1 MLIRVRH
8 YREGV
13 KAYLEKGQKQ
23 DREFTRDEMDERVIL
38 AGDLDLTDALIQ
50 SMDSTDAS
58 RYMNVTLSF
67 KEDELSREVLANIT
81 RDFEAFMFAAYRP
94 DEYNFYAEAHVPRL
108 KSYPDRK
115 TGDLVERKVHI
126 HVVVP
131 ALNRLTGRR
140 LDPFGKVDQQTRFL
154 EAFQEHVNAKY
165 GLASPRDN
173 RRVAFTDSSE
183 MISRYKGDA
192 FDGSNRELRSS
203 ILDALLA
210 RDITRYEDFQALLG
224 EFGEVRTRNAGRPN
238 AYENVKPPGAAK
250 GVNLKEYVFS
260 REFVELSAEDKR
272 AAMEAR
278 VHAEYVAPGQP
289 RTTPAKFREA
299 LAEWHTSR
307 AREVKYL
314 NGGSPFYKIYREA
327 PADEQRKLLAEREFQ
342 FYQPYGGLDGKAI
355 DSGERSGYGERDA
368 WRWAERVRGLGWGD
382 SHPAAN
388 RERGVKAQW
397 QGQRDRGIGYGR
409 GGADVDASRPIAA
422 PESADRV
429 RGLPFGG
436 VDGHPARGQ
445 ELLPPDPL
453 LELGVEQ
460 AERADALRRA
470 GDLPGAGAGKRSGIS
485 LSAEDLAWRFVAA
498 RMYDAYQAGD
508 PASQARLRA
517 ASAAKFTQY
526 QFAPPPGAAGTPAPF
541 GQRPGPRNLADILG
555 FNAIGSMPFERSPS
569 GAGINAINSQSVRTD
584 ASPHHFQP
592 PPSWPAAVGAG
603 DIVVPFNSRARPST
617 GRESDSVLDQL
628 ARDLSERR
636 AAGSDIERA
645 EFREIKANLDA
656 RRLLDTLSRTH
667 GLIVDKYAVIK
678 GADGGDRIRAGT
690 RNLNVSDFLTKE
702 LNLSWADAAQL
713 LRTTY
718 RAQTGREI
726 EAPSRQRPEP
736 TPALWREFMLQ
747 RAVLGQADRAAWAA
761 QLQSERER
769 RDAIRSAFRVARGA
783 IGEDPK
789 LSRAQIKAA
798 LSTARMTRVERET
811 ALSRAI
817 TAERDTL
824 RASRPSLE
832 ERYLAYL
839 AARGQRGDH
848 SALFELQRLRPDEPA
863 ADASRLTIR
872 PARSV
877 QPNAILYAGPVIT
890 HQVQRNGDVEYQRNG
905 DALLVDQGAS
915 VRLWQND
922 RDAIEIA
929 LRLAQQK
936 FGPVLELSGPLEF
949 QMEAARVAA
958 DARLNVE
965 FADDA
970 INRVFV
976 ERRQDLEVLG
986 KTKPRQERE
995 HGGAMPPPAGN
1006 GPQEPGT
1013 DRAVDRTLDAG
1024 GNTREHSTGNPD
1036 PDIER

>member
-13 KAYLEKGQKQ
+13 KEYLEKGQKQ
-23 DREFTRDEMDERVIL
+23 GREFTRDEMDERVIL
-38 AGDLDLTDALIQ
+38 AGDLDLTDALIR
-50 SMDSTDAS
+50 SMEDTDGS
-58 RYMNVTLSF
+58 RYMTVTLSF
-67 KEDELSREVLANIT
+67 KEDELPREVLAGVV

-94 DEYNFYAEAHVPRL
+94 DEYNYYAEAHVPRL
-108 KSYPDRK
+108 KGYPDQK

-131 ALNRLTGRR
+131 ALNLLTGLR

-173 RRVAFTDSSE
+173 RRVAFNDASE

-210 RDITRYEDFQALLG
+210 RDITRYEDFRALLS
-224 EFGEVRTRNAGRPN
+224 EFGEVRTRNPGRGN
-238 AYENVKPPGAAK
+238 EYENVKPPGAAK
-250 GVNLKEYVFS
+250 GVNLKDYVFS
-260 REFVELSAEDKR
+260 REFVELSAADKR

-278 VHAEYVAPGQP
+278 VHAEYVVPGQA
-289 RTTPAKFREA
+289 RTTPAVFREA

-307 AREVKYL
+307 AREVKFL
-314 NGGSPFYKIYREA
+314 NGGSPFYKLYREA

-342 FYQPYGGLDGKAI
+342 FYQPYGGLDGKAV
-355 DSGERSGYGERDA
+355 DRGERRGYGDRDA
-368 WRWAERVRGLGWGD
+368 WRWAERDRGLGRGD
-382 SHPAAN
+382 SHPTAD
-388 RERGVKAQW
+388 RERGVEAQQ
-397 QGQRDRGIGYGR
+397 QGERDRRGGHGR
-409 GGADVDASRPIAA
+409 GGVDVDADRPIEA

-436 VDGHPARGQ
+436 VDGHTTRGQ
-445 ELLPPDPL
+445 VLLPADPL

-460 AERADALRRA
+460 PERADALRRA
-470 GDLPGAGAGKRSGIS
+470 GYLPGARAGEGSGVS
-485 LSAEDLAWRFVAA
+485 QSADDLAWRFVAA
-498 RMYDAYQAGD
+498 RMYDAYQAGG
-508 PASQARLRA
+508 PAERAHLGA
-517 ASAAKFTQY
+517 ASAAKFMQY
-526 QFAPPPGAAGTPAPF
+526 QFAPPPGAAGTPVPF
-541 GQRPGPRNLADILG
+541 GQRSGPRNLADIQG
-555 FNAIGSMPFERSPS
+555 FDAIGSMPFEPARPSSPVRP
-569 GAGINAINSQSVRTD
+569 NAINSQHVEAD
-584 ASPHHFQP
+584 ASPRHFQP
-592 PPSWPAAVGAG
+592 PSWPTAAGAG
-603 DIVVPFNSRARPST
+603 DIVVPFNSRARSST
-617 GRESDSVLDQL
+617 GREADSVLDQL

-656 RRLLDTLSRTH
+656 QRLLETLSRTH
-667 GLIVDKYAVIK
+667 GLIVDKYVVTK

-702 LNLSWADAAQL
+702 LNLSWAEAAQL

-726 EAPSRQRPEP
+726 EARSPQRPEP

-747 RAVLGQADRAAWAA
+747 RAGFGQAERAVWAV

-769 RDAIRSAFRVARGA
+769 RDAIRTAFSAARSA

-789 LSRAQIKAA
+789 LSRAQVKAA
-798 LSTARMTRVERET
+798 LSTARMTRVEQET

-817 TAERDTL
+817 TAERETL
-824 RASRPSLE
+824 RASKPSQE
-832 ERYLAYL
+832 DRYLAYL
-839 AARGQRGDH
+839 AARGQYGDH
-848 SALFELQRLRPDEPA
+848 AALFELQRLRQQEPTE
-863 ADASRLTIR
+863 DPHRLTIR
-872 PARSV
+872 PARPV
-877 QPNAILYAGPVIT
+877 QPNAILYDGPVIT

-905 DALLVDQGAS
+905 AALLVDQGKS

-922 RDAIEIA
+922 PGALEIA

-949 QMEAARVAA
+949 QIEAARVAA

-965 FADDA
+965 FADGA
-970 INRVFV
+970 IQRIFV
-976 ERRQDLEVLG
+976 ERGDEQQELARLAQLSVASEVLRG
-986 KTKPRQERE
+986 
-995 HGGAMPPPAGN
+995 PAADIPAPSVGSSPSLDQSLGRDMSRN
-1006 GPQEPGT
+1006 DPEPG
-1013 DRAVDRTLDAG
+1013 
-1024 GNTREHSTGNPD
+1024 S
-1036 PDIER
+1036 DIER

>member
-1 MLIRVRH
+1 MLIRVRGNND
-8 YREGV
+8 GV
-13 KAYLEKGQKQ
+13 KEYLEKGQKH
-23 DREFTRDEMDERVIL
+23 DREFGRDEMDERVIL

-50 SMDSTDAS
+50 TIATDAE
-58 RYMNVTLSF
+58 RYLHITLAF
-67 KEDELSREVLANIT
+67 KEDELSRDVLAEIT

-108 KSYPDRK
+108 KSYADRK
-115 TGDLVERKVHI
+115 SGELVERKVHI
-126 HVVVP
+126 HIVVP
-131 ALNRLTGRR
+131 SLNRLTGRR

-173 RRVAFTDSSE
+173 RRVAFNDASE

-210 RDITRYEDFQALLG
+210 RDITRYEDFRSLLA
-224 EFGEVRTRNAGRPN
+224 EFGEVRTRNPGRGN
-238 AYENVKPPGAAK
+238 EYENVKPPGAAK
-250 GVNLKEYVFS
+250 GVNLKDYVFS
-260 REFVELSAEDKR
+260 REFVELSAADKR

-278 VHAEYVAPGQP
+278 VHAEYVTPGQS
-289 RTTPAKFREA
+289 RSTPAVFREA
-299 LAEWHTSR
+299 LAEWHAVR

-314 NGGSPFYKIYREA
+314 NSGSPFYKIYREA
-327 PADEQRKLLAEREFQ
+327 PADEQRKLLAGREFQ
-342 FYQPYGGLDGKAI
+342 FYQPYGGLDGKAV
-355 DSGERSGYGERDA
+355 DRVERRGYGERDA

-382 SHPAAN
+382 SHPTADRA
-388 RERGVKAQW
+388 RGVEAQW
-397 QGQRDRGIGYGR
+397 QGQRDRGIGHGR
-409 GGADVDASRPIAA
+409 GGADVDADRPLAA

-445 ELLPPDPL
+445 ELLPADPL

-470 GDLPGAGAGKRSGIS
+470 GDFAGAGTGERRSVS

-498 RMYDAYQAGD
+498 RMYDAYQAGG
-508 PASQARLRA
+508 PADRARMGA
-517 ASAAKFTQY
+517 ASATKFTQY
-526 QFAPPPGAAGTPAPF
+526 QFAPPPGAAGTPTPF
-541 GQRPGPRNLADILG
+541 GQRPGPRSLADIKG
-555 FNAIGSMPFERSPS
+555 FDAIGSLPFEIARS
-569 GAGINAINSQSVRTD
+569 GAGINAINSQPVRAD
-584 ASPHHFQP
+584 APPHYFQP
-592 PPSWPAAVGAG
+592 PLSWPAAAG

-617 GRESDSVLDQL
+617 GREADSVLDQL

-636 AAGSDIERA
+636 TAGSDIERS

-656 RRLLDTLSRTH
+656 QRLLDTLSRTH
-667 GLIVDKYAVIK
+667 GLIVDKYAVTK

-702 LNLSWADAAQL
+702 LNLSWADAAQV

-718 RAQTGREI
+718 RAQTGLEM
-726 EAPSRQRPEP
+726 EAASPKRPEP

-747 RAVLGQADRAAWAA
+747 RASFGQADRAVWTA

-769 RDAIRSAFRVARGA
+769 RETIRSAFRAARNA
-783 IGEDPK
+783 ISEDAK
-789 LSRAQIKAA
+789 LPRARIKAA
-798 LSTARMTRVERET
+798 LSMARMTRVELET

-824 RASRPSLE
+824 RASRPSQE
-832 ERYLAYL
+832 DRYLAYL
-839 AARGQRGDH
+839 AARGQRGDTA
-848 SALFELQRLRPDEPA
+848 ALFELQRLRPQEPSE
-863 ADASRLTIR
+863 DPRRLTIR
-872 PARSV
+872 PACPV
-877 QPNAILYAGPVIT
+877 QPNAIVYEGPVIT

-905 DALLVDQGAS
+905 AALLVDQGKS

-965 FADDA
+965 FADGA
-970 INRVFV
+970 MNRVFI
-976 ERRQDLEVLG
+976 ERRDALQELAA
-986 KTKPRQERE
+986 RQ
-995 HGGAMPPPAGN
+995 G
-1006 GPQEPGT
+1006 QEAARPDVRPGLPSKNVEILPGT
-1013 DRAVDRTLDAG
+1013 PLSSGESAGTRDRGVQTFDP
-1024 GNTREHSTGNPD
+1024 EPD
-1036 PDIER
+1036 GDIER

>member
-1 MLIRVRH
+1 MLIRIRH

-13 KAYLEKGQKQ
+13 KEYLEKGQKQ

-67 KEDELSREVLANIT
+67 KEDELSREVLAEIV

-192 FDGSNRELRSS
+192 FDGSNRELRSA
-203 ILDALLA
+203 ILDAVLA
-210 RDITRYEDFQALLG
+210 RDITCYEDFRSLLA
-224 EFGEVRTRNAGRPN
+224 EFGEVRTRNAGRSN
-238 AYENVKPPGAAK
+238 EYENVKPPGAAK

-289 RTTPAKFREA
+289 RTTPVMFREA

-327 PADEQRKLLAEREFQ
+327 PADEQRTLLAEREFQ
-342 FYQPYGGLDGKAI
+342 FYQPYGGLDGKAL
-355 DSGERSGYGERDA
+355 DRGERSGYGEHGA
-368 WRWAERVRGLGWGD
+368 WRWAERDGGRGWGD
-382 SHPAAN
+382 SRPEFG
-388 RERGVKAQW
+388 REVEAQPS
-397 QGQRDRGIGYGR
+397 QRDRRGGHGR
-409 GGADVDASRPIAA
+409 GGVDVDADRPRAA

-436 VDGHPARGQ
+436 MDGHPTRAQ
-445 ELLPPDPL
+445 ELLPADPL

-470 GDLPGAGAGKRSGIS
+470 GDFAGAGTSERRSVS

-508 PASQARLRA
+508 PASQARLLS

-526 QFAPPPGAAGTPAPF
+526 QFAPPPGAAGIPAPF
-541 GQRPGPRNLADILG
+541 GQRPGPRNLAEIEG
-555 FNAIGSMPFERSPS
+555 FDAIGSMPFERAQSD
-569 GAGINAINSQSVRTD
+569 AGINAINSQPIRAD
-584 ASPHHFQP
+584 APPGHSQH

-603 DIVVPFNSRARPST
+603 DIVVQFNSRARTAT
-617 GRESDSVLDQL
+617 GREADSVLDQL

-636 AAGSDIERA
+636 AARGDIERA

-656 RRLLDTLSRTH
+656 QRLLDTLSRTH
-667 GLIVDKYAVIK
+667 GLIVDKYAITK
-678 GADGGDRIRAGT
+678 GADGGDRIRAGM

-726 EAPSRQRPEP
+726 EAPSPQRPEP

-747 RAVLGQADRAAWAA
+747 RAVFGQADRAAWAA

-769 RDAIRSAFRVARGA
+769 REAIRSAFRAARSA

-789 LSRAQIKAA
+789 LSRAAQVKAA
-798 LSTARMTRVERET
+798 LSTARMTRVEQET

-824 RASRPSLE
+824 RASRPSQE
-832 ERYLAYL
+832 DRYLAYL
-839 AARGQRGDH
+839 AARGQRGDTA
-848 SALFELQRLRPDEPA
+848 ALFELQRLRPQEPA
-863 ADASRLTIR
+863 EDPRRLTIR
-872 PARSV
+872 PTRPV
-877 QPNAILYAGPVIT
+877 QPNAILYDGPVIT
-890 HQVQRNGDVEYQRNG
+890 HRVQRNGDVEYQRNG
-905 DALLVDQGAS
+905 AALLVDQGKS

-936 FGPVLELSGPLEF
+936 FGPVLQLSGPLEF

-965 FADDA
+965 FADGA
-970 INRVFV
+970 INRMFV
-976 ERRQDLEVLG
+976 ERRDIL
-986 KTKPRQERE
+986 QELASRR
-995 HGGAMPPPAGN
+995 
-1006 GPQEPGT
+1006 PQETSRSTPPSGKQPETPTFDPGT
-1013 DRAVDRTLDAG
+1013 PSPGHRADISDRGAQP
-1024 GNTREHSTGNPD
+1024 PD
-1036 PDIER
+1036 PELGGDIER

>member
-13 KAYLEKGQKQ
+13 KEYLEKGQKQ
-23 DREFTRDEMDERVIL
+23 GREFTRDEMDERVIL
-38 AGDLDLTDALIQ
+38 AGDLDVTDALIR
-50 SMDSTDAS
+50 SMEDTDGS
-58 RYMNVTLSF
+58 RYMTVTLSF
-67 KEDELSREVLANIT
+67 KEDELPREVLAEVV

-94 DEYNFYAEAHVPRL
+94 DEYNYYAEAHVPRL
-108 KSYPDRK
+108 KSYPDQK

-131 ALNRLTGRR
+131 ALNLLTGLR

-173 RRVAFTDSSE
+173 RRVAFNDASE

-210 RDITRYEDFQALLG
+210 RDITRYEDFRALLS
-224 EFGEVRTRNAGRPN
+224 EFGEVRTRNAGRDN
-238 AYENVKPPGAAK
+238 EYENVKPPGAAK
-250 GVNLKEYVFS
+250 GVNLKDYVFS
-260 REFVELSAEDKR
+260 REFVELSAEGKR

-278 VHAEYVAPGQP
+278 VQAEYVSPGQP
-289 RTTPAKFREA
+289 RSTPAVFREA

-307 AREVKYL
+307 AREVKFL

-342 FYQPYGGLDGKAI
+342 FYQPYGGVDGKAI
-355 DSGERSGYGERDA
+355 DRGDHGDRGGYGERDA
-368 WRWAERVRGLGWGD
+368 WRWAERGRGRGWGD
-382 SHPAAN
+382 PHPEN
-388 RERGVKAQW
+388 GRDIEAQP
-397 QGQRDRGIGYGR
+397 GQRDRRGGHGR
-409 GGADVDASRPIAA
+409 GGVDVDAGRPNAA

-436 VDGHPARGQ
+436 VDGYPTRGQ
-445 ELLPPDPL
+445 ELLSPDSL

-470 GDLPGAGAGKRSGIS
+470 GDFAGAGAGERRGVSQ
-485 LSAEDLAWRFVAA
+485 SAEDLAWRFVAA
-498 RMYDAYQAGD
+498 RMYDAYQVGG
-508 PASQARLRA
+508 PTERARLGA
-517 ASAAKFTQY
+517 TSAAKFTQY
-526 QFAPPPGAAGTPAPF
+526 KFAPPPGAAGTPAPF
-541 GQRPGPRNLADILG
+541 GQRPGPRSLADIQG
-555 FNAIGSMPFERSPS
+555 FDAIGSLPFEAQRR
-569 GAGINAINSQSVRTD
+569 GGEINAINSLTVKAD

-592 PPSWPAAVGAG
+592 PQSWPPAVGAG
-603 DIVVPFNSRARPST
+603 DIVVPFNSRARSST
-617 GRESDSVLDQL
+617 GREADSVLDQL

-636 AAGSDIERA
+636 ASGNDIERA

-656 RRLLDTLSRTH
+656 QRLMDTLSRTH
-667 GLIVDKYAVIK
+667 GLIVEKYAITK

-718 RAQTGREI
+718 GAQTGRAI
-726 EAPSRQRPEP
+726 EAPSPQRLEP

-747 RAVLGQADRAAWAA
+747 RAGFGQAERAVWAV

-769 RDAIRSAFRVARGA
+769 RDAIRAAFRAARSA

-789 LSRAQIKAA
+789 LSRAQVKAA

-811 ALSRAI
+811 ALSRTIA
-817 TAERDTL
+817 AERDTL
-824 RASRPSLE
+824 RASKPSQE
-832 ERYLAYL
+832 DRYLAYL
-839 AARGQRGDH
+839 AARGQCGDH
-848 SALFELQRLRPDEPA
+848 SALFELQRLRQEAPAVDDE
-863 ADASRLTIR
+863 RLTIR
-872 PARSV
+872 PARAV
-877 QPNAILYAGPVIT
+877 QPNAILYDGPVIT
-890 HQVQRNGDVEYQRNG
+890 HQVQRNGDVEYLRNG

-922 RDAIEIA
+922 QDAIEIA

-965 FADDA
+965 FADAA
-970 INRVFV
+970 INRRFV
-976 ERRQDLEVLG
+976 ERQGLL
-986 KTKPRQERE
+986 QELAARRT
-995 HGGAMPPPAGN
+995 
-1006 GPQEPGT
+1006 QESERSVAQPGQS
-1013 DRAVDRTLDAG
+1013 RSSPTL
-1024 GNTREHSTGNPD
+1024 TPD
-1036 PDIER
+1036 PQPSPGGTTADTPRSDREPEGDIER

>member
-1 MLIRVRH
+1 MLIRIRH

-13 KAYLEKGQKQ
+13 KEYLEKGQKQ
-23 DREFTRDEMDERVIL
+23 DREFTRDEMDERVVL

-67 KEDELSREVLANIT
+67 KEDELPREVLAEIV

-94 DEYNFYAEAHVPRL
+94 DEYSFYAEAHVPRL

-224 EFGEVRTRNAGRPN
+224 EFGEVRTRNAGRGN
-238 AYENVKPPGAAK
+238 EYENVKPPGAAK

-260 REFVELSAEDKR
+260 REFVELSAAGKR
-272 AAMEAR
+272 EALEAR

-289 RTTPAKFREA
+289 RTTPAMFREA
-299 LAEWHTSR
+299 LAEWHSSR

-327 PADEQRKLLAEREFQ
+327 SAAEQRTLLAEREFQ

-355 DSGERSGYGERDA
+355 DRGERSGFHEQDA
-368 WRWAERVRGLGWGD
+368 WRWAERDGGRGWGD
-382 SHPAAN
+382 SHPGHG
-388 RERGVKAQW
+388 REIKAEP
-397 QGQRDRGIGYGR
+397 GQRDRRGGHGR
-409 GGADVDASRPIAA
+409 GGIDVDADRPHAA

-436 VDGHPARGQ
+436 VDGHPTRGQ
-445 ELLPPDPL
+445 ELLPADPL

-470 GDLPGAGAGKRSGIS
+470 GDFVGAGAGERRGVG
-485 LSAEDLAWRFVAA
+485 LSAEDRAWRFVAE
-498 RMYDAYQAGD
+498 RMYAAYQAGD
-508 PASQARLRA
+508 PAAQARLRA

-541 GQRPGPRNLADILG
+541 GQRPGPRSLADIQG
-555 FNAIGSMPFERSPS
+555 FDAIGSMSFEREFLRAAPVNR
-569 GAGINAINSQSVRTD
+569 GAEENAINGQPGGVGVKPDR
-584 ASPHHFQP
+584 FQA
-592 PPSWPAAVGAG
+592 PPSWPAAAG
-603 DIVVPFNSRARPST
+603 DIVVPFNSRARTST
-617 GRESDSVLDQL
+617 GREADSVLDQL
-628 ARDLSERR
+628 ARDLTERR
-636 AAGSDIERA
+636 AAGGDAERA
-645 EFREIKANLDA
+645 EFHEIKANLDA
-656 RRLLDTLSRTH
+656 QRLLDTLSRTH
-667 GLIVDKYAVIK
+667 GLIVDKYAITK

-718 RAQTGREI
+718 RAQTGRGI
-726 EAPSRQRPEP
+726 EAPSPQRAEP

-747 RAVLGQADRAAWAA
+747 RSVFGQADRAAWAA
-761 QLQSERER
+761 QLLSEHER
-769 RDAIRSAFRVARGA
+769 RDDIRSAFRAARSA

-811 ALSRAI
+811 ALSRTI
-817 TAERDTL
+817 TIERDAL
-824 RASRPSLE
+824 RAARPSQE
-832 ERYLAYL
+832 DRYLAYL

-863 ADASRLTIR
+863 PDARRLTIR
-872 PARSV
+872 PARPV
-877 QPNAILYAGPVIT
+877 QPNAILYDGPVIT
-890 HQVQRNGDVEYQRNG
+890 HQVQRNGDVEYSRNG

-936 FGPVLELSGPLEF
+936 FGPVLELTGPLEF

-958 DARLNVE
+958 DARLTVE
-965 FADDA
+965 FADGA
-970 INRVFV
+970 INRMFG
-976 ERRQDLEVLG
+976 ERRDMLEEMRARQGQSLEQPSPSPDRADQATDRTQTPDGVPERDL
-986 KTKPRQERE
+986 PRADPE
-995 HGGAMPPPAGN
+995 HGN
-1006 GPQEPGT
+1006 EP
-1013 DRAVDRTLDAG
+1013 
-1024 GNTREHSTGNPD
+1024 
-1036 PDIER
+1036 ER

>member
-13 KAYLEKGQKQ
+13 KEYLEKGQKQ
-23 DREFTRDEMDERVIL
+23 GREFTRDEMDERVIL
-38 AGDLDLTDALIQ
+38 AGDLDLTDALIR
-50 SMDSTDAS
+50 SMDDTDGS
-58 RYMNVTLSF
+58 RYMTVTLSF
-67 KEDELSREVLANIT
+67 KEDELPREVLADIT

-94 DEYNFYAEAHVPRL
+94 DEYNYYAEAHVPRL
-108 KSYPDRK
+108 KSYPDQK

-131 ALNRLTGRR
+131 ALNLLNGLR

-154 EAFQEHVNAKY
+154 EAFQEHINAKY

-173 RRVAFTDSSE
+173 RRVAFNDSSE

-210 RDITRYEDFQALLG
+210 RDITRYEDFRALLS
-224 EFGEVRTRNAGRPN
+224 EFGEVRTRNPGRGN
-238 AYENVKPPGAAK
+238 EYENVKPPGAAK
-250 GVNLKEYVFS
+250 GVNLKDYVFS

-278 VHAEYVAPGQP
+278 VHAEYVSPGQP
-289 RTTPAKFREA
+289 RSTPALFREA

-307 AREVKYL
+307 AREVKFL

-342 FYQPYGGLDGKAI
+342 FYQPYGGLDGKAV
-355 DSGERSGYGERDA
+355 DRSGHSGFSDRDA
-368 WRWAERVRGLGWGD
+368 WRWSERVRGLGWGD
-382 SHPAAN
+382 SPPTAD
-388 RERGVKAQW
+388 RERGVEARQPTE
-397 QGQRDRGIGYGR
+397 RDRGIGHGR
-409 GGADVDASRPIAA
+409 GGVDVDADRPHAP

-436 VDGHPARGQ
+436 VDGHPTRGQ
-445 ELLPPDPL
+445 VLLPADPL

-470 GDLPGAGAGKRSGIS
+470 GDLPGAGAGERSGVS
-485 LSAEDLAWRFVAA
+485 QSAEDLAWRFVAA
-498 RMYDAYQAGD
+498 RMYDAYQAGG
-508 PASQARLRA
+508 AAERAHLGA

-526 QFAPPPGAAGTPAPF
+526 QFAPPPGAAGTPVPF
-541 GQRPGPRNLADILG
+541 GQRPGPRSLADIKS
-555 FNAIGSMPFERSPS
+555 FDAIDSMPFESARSSPPIR
-569 GAGINAINSQSVRTD
+569 ANAINSQPVKAD
-584 ASPHHFQP
+584 APPHHFQP
-592 PPSWPAAVGAG
+592 PQSWPPAAGAG
-603 DIVVPFNSRARPST
+603 DIVVSFNSRARPST
-617 GRESDSVLDQL
+617 GREADSVLDQL

-636 AAGSDIERA
+636 ATGSDIERA

-656 RRLLDTLSRTH
+656 QRLLDTLSRTH
-667 GLIVDKYAVIK
+667 GLIVDKYALSK

-702 LNLSWADAAQL
+702 LNLSWAEAAQL

-726 EAPSRQRPEP
+726 EVRAPQRPDP
-736 TPALWREFMLQ
+736 TPALWRDFMLQ
-747 RAVLGQADRAAWAA
+747 RGGLGKADRAVWTA

-769 RDAIRSAFRVARGA
+769 REAIRSTFRDARRA
-783 IGEDPK
+783 IREDPTLTK
-789 LSRAQIKAA
+789 AQKTAA
-798 LSTARMTRVERET
+798 LSTSRMMRVEQET
-811 ALSRAI
+811 ALSRTI
-817 TAERDTL
+817 TTERDRL
-824 RASRPSLE
+824 QASRPSQE
-832 ERYLAYL
+832 DRYLAYL
-839 AARGQRGDH
+839 AARGQRSDH
-848 SALFELQRLRPDEPA
+848 AALFELQRLRAQEPA
-863 ADASRLTIR
+863 EDPQRLTIR
-872 PARSV
+872 PARQV
-877 QPNAILYAGPVIT
+877 QPNAIVYDGPVIT

-905 DALLVDQGAS
+905 TALLVDQGKS

-922 RDAIEIA
+922 QDAIEIG

-936 FGPVLELSGPLEF
+936 FGPVLELTGPLEF
-949 QMEAARVAA
+949 QMEVARVAA

-970 INRVFV
+970 INRILV
-976 ERRQDLEVLG
+976 ERRDMLQELQEHQRRAPEKSAAQPGPSPNRADHAPDRAQTPNGVSERDP
-986 KTKPRQERE
+986 PRAEPE
-995 HGGAMPPPAGN
+995 HGN
-1006 GPQEPGT
+1006 EP
-1013 DRAVDRTLDAG
+1013 
-1024 GNTREHSTGNPD
+1024 
-1036 PDIER
+1036 ER

>member
-1 MLIRVRH
+1 MLIRVRGNND
-8 YREGV
+8 GV
-13 KAYLEKGQKQ
+13 KEYLEKGQKH
-23 DREFTRDEMDERVIL
+23 DREFGRDEMDERVIL

-50 SMDSTDAS
+50 TIATDAE
-58 RYMNVTLSF
+58 RYLHITLAF
-67 KEDELSREVLANIT
+67 KEDELSREVLADIT

-108 KSYPDRK
+108 KSYADRK
-115 TGDLVERKVHI
+115 SGELVERKVHI

-131 ALNRLTGRR
+131 SLNRLTGRR

-192 FDGSNRELRSS
+192 FDGSNRELRSA

-210 RDITRYEDFQALLG
+210 RNITRYEDFRSLLA
-224 EFGEVRTRNAGRPN
+224 EFGEVRTRNAGRGN
-238 AYENVKPPGAAK
+238 EYENVKPPGAAK
-250 GVNLKEYVFS
+250 GINLKEYVFS
-260 REFVELSAEDKR
+260 REFVELSAADKR

-278 VHAEYVAPGQP
+278 VHAEYVTPGQS
-289 RTTPAKFREA
+289 RSTPAVFREA
-299 LAEWHTSR
+299 LAEWHAVR

-314 NGGSPFYKIYREA
+314 NSGSPFYKIYREA
-327 PADEQRKLLAEREFQ
+327 PADEQRTLLAEREFQ

-355 DSGERSGYGERDA
+355 DRGERSGHGEQDA
-368 WRWAERVRGLGWGD
+368 WRWAERDGGRGWGD
-382 SHPAAN
+382 SRPEFG
-388 RERGVKAQW
+388 REVEAQPS
-397 QGQRDRGIGYGR
+397 QRDRRGGHGR
-409 GGADVDASRPIAA
+409 GGVDVDADRPRAA

-429 RGLPFGG
+429 RGLPFGSM
-436 VDGHPARGQ
+436 DGHPTRAQ
-445 ELLPPDPL
+445 ELLPADPL

-470 GDLPGAGAGKRSGIS
+470 GDFAGAGTSERRSVS

-517 ASAAKFTQY
+517 VSAAKFTQY
-526 QFAPPPGAAGTPAPF
+526 QFAPPPGVAATPGPF
-541 GQRPGPRNLADILG
+541 GHRPGPRNLADIPG
-555 FNAIGSMPFERSPS
+555 FDAIGSMPFERAQSD
-569 GAGINAINSQSVRTD
+569 ARIDAINSQPVRAD
-584 ASPHHFQP
+584 APPDHSQP
-592 PPSWPAAVGAG
+592 PPSCPAAVGAG
-603 DIVVPFNSRARPST
+603 DIEVRFNSRARPST
-617 GRESDSVLDQL
+617 GREADSVLDQL

-656 RRLLDTLSRTH
+656 QRLLDTLSRTH
-667 GLIVDKYAVIK
+667 GLLVDKYAVTK

-718 RAQTGREI
+718 RAQTGRDI
-726 EAPSRQRPEP
+726 APQSQQRPEP

-747 RAVLGQADRAAWAA
+747 RSGFGQADRAVWAA

-769 RDAIRSAFRVARGA
+769 RDAIRSAFRAARSA
-783 IGEDPK
+783 ISEDPK
-789 LSRAQIKAA
+789 LPRTRIKAA
-798 LSTARMTRVERET
+798 LSTARMTRVEWET
-811 ALSRAI
+811 ALSRTIAI
-817 TAERDTL
+817 ERDTL
-824 RASRPSLE
+824 RASKPSQE
-832 ERYLAYL
+832 DRYLAYL
-839 AARGQRGDH
+839 AARGQRGDTA
-848 SALFELQRLRPDEPA
+848 ALFELQRLRQLEPTE
-863 ADASRLTIR
+863 DPRRLTIR
-872 PARSV
+872 PARPV
-877 QPNAILYAGPVIT
+877 QPNAILYDGPVIT

-905 DALLVDQGAS
+905 AALLVDQGKS

-958 DARLNVE
+958 DARLQIE
-965 FADDA
+965 FADGA
-970 INRVFV
+970 IQQIFV
-976 ERRQDLEVLG
+976 ERRGVLQELAARLG
-986 KTKPRQERE
+986 QGPEGPRLQP
-995 HGGAMPPPAGN
+995 GLSSDKALPASDTPLSPSG
-1006 GPQEPGT
+1006 
-1013 DRAVDRTLDAG
+1013 AVDGRDRG
-1024 GNTREHSTGNPD
+1024 VQPSDPEPD
-1036 PDIER
+1036 SGIER

>member
-1 MLIRVRH
+1 MLIRVRGNND
-8 YREGV
+8 GV

-23 DREFTRDEMDERVIL
+23 DREFGRDEMDERVIL

-50 SMDSTDAS
+50 TIATDAE
-58 RYMNVTLSF
+58 RYLHITLAF
-67 KEDELSREVLANIT
+67 KEDELPREVLADIT

-108 KSYPDRK
+108 KSYADRK
-115 TGDLVERKVHI
+115 SGELVERKVHI

-131 ALNRLTGRR
+131 SLNRLTSRR
-140 LDPFGKVDQQTRFL
+140 LDPFGKVEQQIRFL

-192 FDGSNRELRSS
+192 FDGSNRELRSA

-210 RDITRYEDFQALLG
+210 RDITRYEDFRALLS
-224 EFGEVRTRNAGRPN
+224 EFGEVRTRNAGRGN
-238 AYENVKPPGAAK
+238 EYENVKPPGAAK

-260 REFVELSAEDKR
+260 REFVELNAGGKR

-278 VHAEYVAPGQP
+278 VHVEYVVPGES
-289 RTTPAKFREA
+289 RSTPTVFREA
-299 LAEWHTSR
+299 LAEWHAVR

-314 NGGSPFYKIYREA
+314 NSGSPFYKIYREA
-327 PADEQRKLLAEREFQ
+327 PADEQRKLLSEREFQ

-355 DSGERSGYGERDA
+355 DRGERTGYGERDA
-368 WRWAERVRGLGWGD
+368 WRWAERVHGHGWGD
-382 SHPAAN
+382 SHPAPD
-388 RERGVKAQW
+388 RERGIEAQR
-397 QGQRDRGIGYGR
+397 QGERDRGIGHGR
-409 GGADVDASRPIAA
+409 GGVDLDADRPHAP

-445 ELLPPDPL
+445 VLLPSDPL

-470 GDLPGAGAGKRSGIS
+470 GDFAGAGAGERSGVS
-485 LSAEDLAWRFVAA
+485 RSAEDLAWRFVAA
-498 RMYDAYQAGD
+498 RMYDAYQAGG
-508 PASQARLRA
+508 PGEQANLRA
-517 ASAAKFTQY
+517 AAATKFTQY
-526 QFAPPPGAAGTPAPF
+526 QFAPPPGAGGTPAPF
-541 GQRPGPRNLADILG
+541 GQRPGPRSLADIKS
-555 FNAIGSMPFERSPS
+555 FDAIGSTPFEPALPGSPVR
-569 GAGINAINSQSVRTD
+569 ANAINSQPVEAD
-584 ASPHHFQP
+584 APPQHFQP
-592 PPSWPAAVGAG
+592 LQPWPPAVGAG
-603 DIVVPFNSRARPST
+603 DIVVSFNSRARPST
-617 GRESDSVLDQL
+617 GREADSVLDQM

-656 RRLLDTLSRTH
+656 QRLLDTLSRTH
-667 GLIVDKYAVIK
+667 GLIVDKYAITK
-678 GADGGDRIRAGT
+678 GADGGDRIRVGT

-718 RAQTGREI
+718 RAQTGRAI
-726 EAPSRQRPEP
+726 DAPSPQRPEP

-747 RAVLGQADRAAWAA
+747 RAGFGQADRAVWAA

-769 RDAIRSAFRVARGA
+769 RDAIRSAFRAARSA

-789 LSRAQIKAA
+789 LSRAQVKSA

-824 RASRPSLE
+824 RASRPSQE
-832 ERYLAYL
+832 DRYLAYL
-839 AARGQRGDH
+839 AACGQRGDH
-848 SALFELQRLRPDEPA
+848 AALFELQRLRLQEATEDPR
-863 ADASRLTIR
+863 RLTIW
-872 PARSV
+872 PARPV
-877 QPNAILYAGPVIT
+877 QPNAILYDGPVIT

-905 DALLVDQGAS
+905 AALLVDQGKS

-922 RDAIEIA
+922 QDAIEIA

-936 FGPVLELSGPLEF
+936 FGPVLELKGPLEF
-949 QMEAARVAA
+949 QVEAARVAA

-965 FADDA
+965 FADGA
-970 INRVFV
+970 INRILV
-976 ERRQDLEVLG
+976 ERRDML
-986 KTKPRQERE
+986 QERQARQGRAPEQSAAQPGLSPDRADRAPGRTQTPNGVQERDQSRADPE
-995 HGGAMPPPAGN
+995 HGN
-1006 GPQEPGT
+1006 EP
-1013 DRAVDRTLDAG
+1013 
-1024 GNTREHSTGNPD
+1024 
-1036 PDIER
+1036 ER

>member
-1 MLIRVRH
+1 MLIRVRGNND
-8 YREGV
+8 GV
-13 KAYLEKGQKQ
+13 KAYLETGQKH
-23 DREFTRDEMDERVIL
+23 DREFGRDEMDERVIL

-50 SMDSTDAS
+50 TIATDAE
-58 RYMNVTLSF
+58 RYLHITLAF
-67 KEDELSREVLANIT
+67 KEDELSREVLADIT

-108 KSYPDRK
+108 KSYADRK
-115 TGDLVERKVHI
+115 SGELVERKVHI

-131 ALNRLTGRR
+131 SLNRLTGRR

-173 RRVAFTDSSE
+173 RRVAFTDASE

-192 FDGSNRELRSS
+192 FDGSNRELRSA

-210 RDITRYEDFQALLG
+210 RNITRYEDFRSLLA
-224 EFGEVRTRNAGRPN
+224 EFGEVRTRNAGRGN
-238 AYENVKPPGAAK
+238 EYENVKPPGAAK
-250 GVNLKEYVFS
+250 GINLKEYVFS
-260 REFVELSAEDKR
+260 REFVELSAADKR

-278 VHAEYVAPGQP
+278 VHAEYVTPGQS
-289 RTTPAKFREA
+289 RSTPAVFREA
-299 LAEWHTSR
+299 LAEWHAVR

-314 NGGSPFYKIYREA
+314 NSGSPFYKIYREA
-327 PADEQRKLLAEREFQ
+327 PADEQRTLLAEREFQ
-342 FYQPYGGLDGKAI
+342 FYQPYGGLDGKAV
-355 DSGERSGYGERDA
+355 DRSERSGYDERDA
-368 WRWAERVRGLGWGD
+368 WRWAERDRGRGWGD
-382 SHPAAN
+382 SHPTAD
-388 RERGVKAQW
+388 RERGVEAQW
-397 QGQRDRGIGYGR
+397 QGERDRRGGHGR
-409 GGADVDASRPIAA
+409 GGVDVDADRPRAA

-436 VDGHPARGQ
+436 VDGHPARAQ
-445 ELLPPDPL
+445 ELLPADPL
-453 LELGVEQ
+453 LELGVGQ

-470 GDLPGAGAGKRSGIS
+470 GDFVGAGTGERRSVG

-526 QFAPPPGAAGTPAPF
+526 QFAPPPGAGGTPAPF
-541 GQRPGPRNLADILG
+541 GQRPGPRNLADIEG
-555 FNAIGSMPFERSPS
+555 FDAIGSMPFERAQSD
-569 GAGINAINSQSVRTD
+569 AGINAINSQPVRAD
-584 ASPHHFQP
+584 APPGHSQP
-592 PPSWPAAVGAG
+592 SPSWPAAAGAG
-603 DIVVPFNSRARPST
+603 DIVVPFNSRARTAT
-617 GRESDSVLDQL
+617 GREADSVLDQL

-645 EFREIKANLDA
+645 EFREIKAKLDA
-656 RRLLDTLSRTH
+656 QRLLDTLSRTH
-667 GLIVDKYAVIK
+667 GLIVDKYAITK

-726 EAPSRQRPEP
+726 EAPSLQRPEP

-747 RAVLGQADRAAWAA
+747 RAGLGKADRAAWAA

-769 RDAIRSAFRVARGA
+769 REAIRSAFRAARSA

-789 LSRAQIKAA
+789 LSRAQVKAA

-811 ALSRAI
+811 ALSRSIAI
-817 TAERDTL
+817 ERDTL
-824 RASRPSLE
+824 RASRPSQE
-832 ERYLAYL
+832 DRYLAYL

-863 ADASRLTIR
+863 PDARRLTIR
-872 PARSV
+872 PARPV
-877 QPNAILYAGPVIT
+877 QPNAILYDGPVIT
-890 HQVQRNGDVEYQRNG
+890 HKVQRNGDVEYQRNG
-905 DALLVDQGAS
+905 AALLVDQGKS

-958 DARLNVE
+958 DARLNIE
-965 FADDA
+965 FADGA
-970 INRVFV
+970 INRILT
-976 ERRQDLEVLG
+976 ERRDMLQELKERQRRAPQQSVVRPDQSPDRADHTHDRTQTPTGAPERDL
-986 KTKPRQERE
+986 PRVGPE
-995 HGGAMPPPAGN
+995 HGN
-1006 GPQEPGT
+1006 EP
-1013 DRAVDRTLDAG
+1013 
-1024 GNTREHSTGNPD
+1024 
-1036 PDIER
+1036 ER

>member
-1 MLIRVRH
+1 MLIRVRGNND
-8 YREGV
+8 GV
-13 KAYLEKGQKQ
+13 KEYLEKGQKH
-23 DREFTRDEMDERVIL
+23 DREFGRDEMDERVIL

-50 SMDSTDAS
+50 TIATDAE
-58 RYMNVTLSF
+58 RYLHITLAF
-67 KEDELSREVLANIT
+67 KEDELSREVLADIT

-108 KSYPDRK
+108 KSYADRK
-115 TGDLVERKVHI
+115 SGELVERKVHI

-131 ALNRLTGRR
+131 SLNRLTGRR
-140 LDPFGKVDQQTRFL
+140 LDPFGKVEQQTRFL

-173 RRVAFTDSSE
+173 RRVAFTDASE

-210 RDITRYEDFQALLG
+210 RDITRYEDFRSLLA
-224 EFGEVRTRNAGRPN
+224 EFGEVRTRNAGRGN
-238 AYENVKPPGAAK
+238 EYENVKPPGAAK

-260 REFVELSAEDKR
+260 REFVELSAEGKR

-278 VHAEYVAPGQP
+278 VHTEYVTPGES
-289 RTTPAKFREA
+289 RSTPTVFREA
-299 LAEWHTSR
+299 LAEWHAVR

-314 NGGSPFYKIYREA
+314 NSGSPFYKIYREA
-327 PADEQRKLLAEREFQ
+327 PADEQRTLLAEREFQ

-355 DSGERSGYGERDA
+355 DRGERSGYGERDA
-368 WRWAERVRGLGWGD
+368 WRWAERDRGRGWGD
-382 SHPAAN
+382 SHPTTD
-388 RERGVKAQW
+388 RERGVEA
-397 QGQRDRGIGYGR
+397 QGQRNRGIGHGR

-445 ELLPPDPL
+445 ELLPADPL

-470 GDLPGAGAGKRSGIS
+470 GDFAGAGAGERRSVGRT
-485 LSAEDLAWRFVAA
+485 AEDLAWRFVAA
-498 RMYDAYQAGD
+498 RMYDAYQAGG
-508 PASQARLRA
+508 PAERACMGA
-517 ASAAKFTQY
+517 ASATKFTQY
-526 QFAPPPGAAGTPAPF
+526 QFAPPPGAAGIPAPF
-541 GQRPGPRNLADILG
+541 GQRPGPRNLADISG
-555 FNAIGSMPFERSPS
+555 FDAIGSMPFERAHS
-569 GAGINAINSQSVRTD
+569 GAGINAINSQPGRAGAPPDHS
-584 ASPHHFQP
+584 QC

-617 GRESDSVLDQL
+617 GREADSVLDQL

-636 AAGSDIERA
+636 AAGSDSERA

-656 RRLLDTLSRTH
+656 QRLLDTLSRTH
-667 GLIVDKYAVIK
+667 GLIVDKYAVTK

-726 EAPSRQRPEP
+726 EAPSPQRPEP

-747 RAVLGQADRAAWAA
+747 RAVFGQADRAAWAA

-769 RDAIRSAFRVARGA
+769 REAIRSAFRAARSA

-789 LSRAQIKAA
+789 LSRAQVKAA
-798 LSTARMTRVERET
+798 LSTARMTRVEQET

-824 RASRPSLE
+824 RASRPSQE
-832 ERYLAYL
+832 DRYLAYL
-839 AARGQRGDH
+839 AARGQRGDTA
-848 SALFELQRLRPDEPA
+848 ALFELQRLRPQEPA
-863 ADASRLTIR
+863 EDPRRLTIR
-872 PARSV
+872 PTRPV
-877 QPNAILYAGPVIT
+877 QPNAILYDGPVIT
-890 HQVQRNGDVEYQRNG
+890 HQVQRNGDVEYLRNG

-949 QMEAARVAA
+949 QKEAARVAA

-965 FADDA
+965 FADGA
-970 INRVFV
+970 MNRVFI
-976 ERRQDLEVLG
+976 ERRDALQELAARQGQEVARPDVRPGLPS
-986 KTKPRQERE
+986 KNVEFL
-995 HGGAMPPPAGN
+995 
-1006 GPQEPGT
+1006 PGT
-1013 DRAVDRTLDAG
+1013 PLSSGESAGTPDRGAQPFDP
-1024 GNTREHSTGNPD
+1024 EPD
-1036 PDIER
+1036 GDIER

>member
-13 KAYLEKGQKQ
+13 KEYLEKGQKQ
-23 DREFTRDEMDERVIL
+23 GREFTRDEMDERVIL
-38 AGDLDLTDALIQ
+38 AGDLDLTDALIR
-50 SMDSTDAS
+50 SMEDTDGS
-58 RYMNVTLSF
+58 RYMTVTLSF
-67 KEDELSREVLANIT
+67 KEDELPREVLAEIT
-81 RDFEAFMFAAYRP
+81 RDFKAFMFAAYRP
-94 DEYNFYAEAHVPRL
+94 DEYNYYAEAHVPRL
-108 KSYPDRK
+108 KSYPDQK
-115 TGDLVERKVHI
+115 TGELVERKVHI

-131 ALNRLTGRR
+131 ALNLLSGLR
-140 LDPFGKVDQQTRFL
+140 LDPFGRFEQQVRFL

-173 RRVAFTDSSE
+173 RRVAFNDSSE

-210 RDITRYEDFQALLG
+210 RDITRYEDFRALLS
-224 EFGEVRTRNAGRPN
+224 EFGEVRTRNAGGSN
-238 AYENVKPPGAAK
+238 EYENVKLPGAAK
-250 GVNLKEYVFS
+250 GVNLKDYVFS

-278 VHAEYVAPGQP
+278 VQAEYVTPGQP
-289 RTTPAKFREA
+289 RSTPAVFREA
-299 LAEWHTSR
+299 LAEWHAVR
-307 AREVKYL
+307 AREVKFL
-314 NGGSPFYKIYREA
+314 NSGSPFYKIYREA

-355 DSGERSGYGERDA
+355 DRGERRGYGERDA
-368 WRWAERVRGLGWGD
+368 WRWAERVRGLGRGD
-382 SHPAAN
+382 SPPTAD
-388 RERGVKAQW
+388 RERGVEAQ
-397 QGQRDRGIGYGR
+397 QPGERDRRGGHGR
-409 GGADVDASRPIAA
+409 GGIDVDADRPSAA

-436 VDGHPARGQ
+436 VDGHPARV
-445 ELLPPDPL
+445 EVLLPADPL
-453 LELGVEQ
+453 LELGVDQ

-470 GDLPGAGAGKRSGIS
+470 GDLPGTGAGERGSVS
-485 LSAEDLAWRFVAA
+485 PSAEDLAWRFLAA
-498 RMYDAYQAGD
+498 RMYDAYQAGG
-508 PASQARLRA
+508 PAERARMGA
-517 ASAAKFTQY
+517 ASATKFTQY

-541 GQRPGPRNLADILG
+541 GQRPGPRNLADIKG
-555 FNAIGSMPFERSPS
+555 FDAIGSLPFDPARSA
-569 GAGINAINSQSVRTD
+569 AGSNAINSQTVRAD
-584 ASPHHFQP
+584 APPHYFQP
-592 PPSWPAAVGAG
+592 PLSWPAAAG

-617 GRESDSVLDQL
+617 GREADSVLDQL

-656 RRLLDTLSRTH
+656 QRLLDTLSRTH
-667 GLIVDKYAVIK
+667 GLIVDKYAVTK

-702 LNLSWADAAQL
+702 LNLSWADAAQV
-713 LRTTY
+713 LRSTY

-726 EAPSRQRPEP
+726 DAPSPQRPEP

-747 RAVLGQADRAAWAA
+747 RASFGQADRAVWTA

-769 RDAIRSAFRVARGA
+769 RETIRSAFRAARNG
-783 IGEDPK
+783 ISEDTK
-789 LSRAQIKAA
+789 LPRARIKAA
-798 LSTARMTRVERET
+798 LSMARMTRVELET

-824 RASRPSLE
+824 RASRPSQE
-832 ERYLAYL
+832 DRYLAYL
-839 AARGQRGDH
+839 AARGQRGDTA
-848 SALFELQRLRPDEPA
+848 ALFELQRLRPQEPSE
-863 ADASRLTIR
+863 DPRRLTIG
-872 PARSV
+872 PARPV
-877 QPNAILYAGPVIT
+877 QPNAILYDGPIIT

-905 DALLVDQGAS
+905 AALLVDQGKS

-922 RDAIEIA
+922 QDAIEIA

-936 FGPVLELSGPLEF
+936 FGPVLQLSGPLEF

-958 DARLNVE
+958 DVRLHVE
-965 FADDA
+965 FADPA
-970 INRVFV
+970 INRIFV
-976 ERRQDLEVLG
+976 ERGDDLRELDAQRARRPDPEADRPG
-986 KTKPRQERE
+986 RSMYGPEPTNAPQPSASEPAKPDMSR
-995 HGGAMPPPAGN
+995 PDP
-1006 GPQEPGT
+1006 EPG
-1013 DRAVDRTLDAG
+1013 G
-1024 GNTREHSTGNPD
+1024 
-1036 PDIER
+1036 DIER

>member
-1 MLIRVRH
+1 MLIRVRGNND
-8 YREGV
+8 GV
-13 KAYLEKGQKQ
+13 KEYLEKGQKH
-23 DREFTRDEMDERVIL
+23 DREFGRDEMDERVIL

-50 SMDSTDAS
+50 TIATDAE
-58 RYMNVTLSF
+58 RYLHITLAF
-67 KEDELSREVLANIT
+67 KEDELPREVLADIT
-81 RDFEAFMFAAYRP
+81 RDFEAFMFAAYRL

-108 KSYPDRK
+108 KSYADRK
-115 TGDLVERKVHI
+115 SGELVERKVHI

-131 ALNRLTGRR
+131 SLNRLTGRR
-140 LDPFGKVDQQTRFL
+140 LDPFGKVEQQTRFL

-192 FDGSNRELRSS
+192 FDGSNRELRSA
-203 ILDALLA
+203 ILDALLV
-210 RDITRYEDFQALLG
+210 RNITRYEDFRALLS
-224 EFGEVRTRNAGRPN
+224 EFGEVRTRNAGRGN
-238 AYENVKPPGAAK
+238 EYENVKVPGAAK

-260 REFVELSAEDKR
+260 REFVELSAEGKR
-272 AAMEAR
+272 SAMEAR
-278 VHAEYVAPGQP
+278 VHAEYVVPGES
-289 RTTPAKFREA
+289 RSTPTVFREA
-299 LAEWHTSR
+299 LAEWHAVR

-314 NGGSPFYKIYREA
+314 NSGSPFYKIYREA
-327 PADEQRKLLAEREFQ
+327 PADEQRKLLSEREFQ
-342 FYQPYGGLDGKAI
+342 FYQPYGGLDGKAV
-355 DSGERSGYGERDA
+355 DRSERNGYGERDA
-368 WRWAERVRGLGWGD
+368 WRWSERDRGRRWGD
-382 SHPAAN
+382 SRSEHR
-388 RERGVKAQW
+388 REIEAEP
-397 QGQRDRGIGYGR
+397 GQRDRRGGHGR
-409 GGADVDASRPIAA
+409 GGVDLDADRPIAA

-436 VDGHPARGQ
+436 VDGHAARGQ
-445 ELLPPDPL
+445 VLLSPDPL

-460 AERADALRRA
+460 AERDDALRRA
-470 GDLPGAGAGKRSGIS
+470 GDLAGAGAGERRSVG

-498 RMYDAYQAGD
+498 RMYDAYQAGG
-508 PASQARLRA
+508 PGEQAHLRA
-517 ASAAKFTQY
+517 AAASKFTQY

-541 GQRPGPRNLADILG
+541 GQRPGPRNLADIQG
-555 FNAIGSMPFERSPS
+555 FDAIGTMPFEHERS
-569 GAGINAINSQSVRTD
+569 GVRLNAINGLTGRAN
-584 ASPHHFQP
+584 ASPHHFQS
-592 PPSWPAAVGAG
+592 PPSWPAAAGAGAG
-603 DIVVPFNSRARPST
+603 DIVVSFNSRARPST
-617 GRESDSVLDQL
+617 GREADSVLDQL

-636 AAGSDIERA
+636 ATVSDIEQA

-656 RRLLDTLSRTH
+656 QRLLDTLSRTH
-667 GLIVDKYAVIK
+667 GLIVDKYVVIK

-726 EAPSRQRPEP
+726 EHQPLQRPEP

-747 RAVLGQADRAAWAA
+747 RASFGQADRAVWAA
-761 QLQSERER
+761 QLQGERER
-769 RDAIRSAFRVARGA
+769 RDAIRSSFRAARGA

-789 LSRAQIKAA
+789 LSRAQVKAA

-817 TAERDTL
+817 TVERDTL
-824 RASRPSLE
+824 RAARPSQE
-832 ERYLAYL
+832 DRYLAYL

-848 SALFELQRLRPDEPA
+848 SALFELQRLRPEAPVVDGE
-863 ADASRLTIR
+863 RLTIR
-872 PARSV
+872 PARPV
-877 QPNAILYAGPVIT
+877 QPNAIIYNGPIIT

-905 DALLVDQGAS
+905 NALLVDQGTS

-922 RDAIEIA
+922 QDAIEIA

-936 FGPVLELSGPLEF
+936 FGPVLDLTGPLAF

-965 FADDA
+965 FADAA
-970 INRVFV
+970 INRLFV
-976 ERRQDLEVLG
+976 ERRDDLQELASRRSQ
-986 KTKPRQERE
+986 KTRQ
-995 HGGAMPPPAGN
+995 PPPPGQQPEKSIL
-1006 GPQEPGT
+1006 GPGSPPPSRSADVADRGVQPSDPEPG
-1013 DRAVDRTLDAG
+1013 G
-1024 GNTREHSTGNPD
+1024 
-1036 PDIER
+1036 DIER